1 MMKKDRR
8 HFIKAASMA
17 GSAAALIP
25 LSFDGKNG
33 KSPLSTRKSKQA
45 KTDYTVLDEI
55 LKKPVLK
62 RDLFASPVM
71 IETLEL
77 LRDRDNTICRVRS
90 KDGAIGIAVGH
101 PFIAK
106 SSYPMFNLNL
116 KSFFIGQD
124 ARDLDQLIYNAAE
137 LNVKRQGIP
146 LNVQIAV
153 IEFAI
158 LDMLGNMV
166 GKPAGQLIGDLIN
179 KDVPIY
185 LGHWLWELRNK
196 EPEESLDLMYQD
208 YLKTKAKAVKIRAGR
223 GDNLASDIDNA
234 PGRTE
239 KLIKMARE
247 KFGDHTKLMIDGNGS
262 YSVKEAIRI
271 GRILEDFDYY
281 FYEEPVPWDWYEEQ
295 KMVEEALDIP
305 MAGGEEEF
313 GIHGFRYLIGN
324 EVFQILQPDLFYF
337 GGMIRSMQVARM
349 TEAAGLQI
357 TPHIS
362 GGGLGFVY
370 LLQMVSVCPAA
381 AEFHEFKMFETEDA
395 NGTIIPIESKAEPF
409 ESIDG
414 IIKVPS
420 GSGLGIHIDP
430 DYISTHQVLEG

>member
-17 GSAAALIP
+17 GSATALIP
-25 LSFDGKNG
+25 FSFDDR
-33 KSPLSTRKSKQA
+33 KSPLSKTKNKQR
-45 KTDYTVLDEI
+45 KTDYALLDDI

-62 RDLFASPVM
+62 QDLFSYPVI

-90 KDGAIGIAVGH
+90 KDGAVGIAVGH

-106 SSYPMFNLNL
+106 SSYPMFNHNL

-124 ARDLDQLIYNAAE
+124 ARDLDQLIFNAAE

-158 LDMLGNMV
+158 LDMLGNTIN
-166 GKPAGQLIGDLIN
+166 KPAGQLLGDLKN
-179 KDVPIY
+179 REVPIY
-185 LGHWLWELRNK
+185 LGHWLWEFRNK
-196 EPEESLDLMYQD
+196 EPEESLELMYRD
-208 YLKTKAKAVKIRAGR
+208 YVDTQAKAIKIRAGR

-247 KFGDHTKLMIDGNGS
+247 KFGTDTKLMIDGNGS

-271 GRILEDFDYY
+271 GKILEEYNYY

-295 KMVEEALDIP
+295 KIVEEALNIP

-313 GIHGFRYLIGN
+313 GIHAFRYLIGN

-337 GGMIRSMQVARM
+337 GGMIRTMQVARM
-349 TEAAGLQI
+349 VEAAGLQI

-362 GGGLGFVY
+362 AGGLGFVY
-370 LLQMVSVCPAA
+370 LLQMVSVCPVA
-381 AEFHEFKMFETEDA
+381 AEFHEFKMFETKDA
-395 NGTIIPIESKAEPF
+395 NGTPVPIESKAEPF
-409 ESIDG
+409 ESVNG
-414 IIKVPS
+414 KIKILE
-420 GSGLGIHIDP
+420 GSGLGINIDP
-430 DYISTHQVLEG
+430 DYIRTHKVFEG

>member
-1 MMKKDRR
+1 MRKDRR
-8 HFIKAASMA
+8 KFVKSAVLAGGASVLLPAASCTSEIGSA
-17 GSAAALIP
+17 GSKDTVQL
-25 LSFDGKNG
+25 
-33 KSPLSTRKSKQA
+33 
-45 KTDYTVLDEI
+45 TDYSTLDKG
-55 LKKPVLK
+55 LQKPVLRK
-62 RDLFASPVM
+62 ELFPDPVI

-90 KDGAIGIAVGH
+90 KDGAEGIAIGH

-106 SSYPMFNLNL
+106 SSYPMFDINL
-116 KSFFIGQD
+116 KHHFLGKD
-124 ARDLDQLIYNAAE
+124 ARDLDLLIFNAVE
-137 LNVKRQGIP
+137 INVKRQGIP
-146 LNVQIAV
+146 LNVQVAV

-158 LDMLGNMV
+158 LDMLGIIV
-166 GKPAGQLIGDLIN
+166 GKPAGQLIGEKKN
-179 KDVPIY
+179 SQVPIY
-185 LGHWLWELRNK
+185 LGHYLWEFRNK

-208 YLKTKAKAVKIRAGR
+208 FMETKAKAVKLRAGR

-247 KFGDHTKLMIDGNGS
+247 KFGDKMNLMIDGNGS

-271 GRILEDFDYY
+271 GKILEEYNYY

-295 KMVEEALDIP
+295 KQVEEALDIP

-324 EVFQILQPDLFYF
+324 QVFQILQPDLFYF
-337 GGMIRSMQVARM
+337 GGMIRTMQVARM
-349 TEAAGLQI
+349 VETAGLQI

-362 GGGLGFVY
+362 AGGLGFVY
-370 LLQMVSVCPAA
+370 LLQMVSACPAT
-381 AEFHEFKMFETEDA
+381 AEFHEFKMFQTRDA
-395 NGTIIPIESKAEPF
+395 NGTVVPIESKAEPF

-414 IIKVPS
+414 IINIPS
-420 GSGLGIHIDP
+420 GSGLGINIDP
-430 DYISTHQVLEG
+430 DYIETHKPLV